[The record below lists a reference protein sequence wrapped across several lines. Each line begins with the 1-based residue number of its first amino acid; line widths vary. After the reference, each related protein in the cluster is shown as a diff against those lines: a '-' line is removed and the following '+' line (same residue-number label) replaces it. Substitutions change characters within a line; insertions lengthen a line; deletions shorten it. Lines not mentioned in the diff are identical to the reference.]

1 MTSLTPQTLA
11 ELRLLLDKAPPLP
24 YRAFPRTYGNRSDGP
39 TYIALE
45 AELRGCWEEVATGDV
60 DQWSGTGLAL
70 AAAAV
75 NVLPA
80 LLAATDELA
89 HMTEARD
96 NARAEVERLTA
107 TVIKRHRKE
116 AMNPL
121 DQLAHDSE
129 AAAKL
134 AANRDR
140 LIVEARQDGAT
151 WRAIAT
157 AAGRTELAVRTAAKK
172 ANAGVLPTVRT
183 DR

>member
-1 MTSLTPQTLA
+1 MTSLTPQTLV
-11 ELRLLLDKAPPLP
+11 ELRLLLDEAPQLP
-24 YRAFPRTYGNRSDGP
+24 YRVSPRTQGNPSDGP
-39 TYIALE
+39 TYVALE
-45 AELRGCWEEVATGDV
+45 AQLEGRWEEVATGCYDR
-60 DQWSGTGLAL
+60 WSDMGLGL
-70 AAAAV
+70 AAAAI
-75 NVLPA
+75 NALPA
-80 LLAATDELA
+80 LLDTTDELA

-129 AAAKL
+129 AAAQL

-140 LIVEARQDGAT
+140 LIVEARQSGAT

>member
-1 MTSLTPQTLA
+1 MT
-11 ELRLLLDKAPPLP
+11 K
-24 YRAFPRTYGNRSDGP
+24 
-39 TYIALE
+39 
-45 AELRGCWEEVATGDV
+45 
-60 DQWSGTGLAL
+60 
-70 AAAAV
+70 
-75 NVLPA
+75 
-80 LLAATDELA
+80 
-89 HMTEARD
+89 
-96 NARAEVERLTA
+96 
-107 TVIKRHRKE
+107 

-172 ANAGVLPTVRT
+172 TNAGVLPTVRA
-183 DR
+183 DQ